1 VVTFVESKP
10 ISSSE
15 GTENGSDDITAAA
28 DDDDEE
34 DEEDDDNDVISER
47 DHFPLGMS
55 FIVGAGKGLA
65 GGLNDAQRLKNDW

>member
-28 DDDDEE
+28 DDEDE
-34 DEEDDDNDVISER
+34 EEDDDNDVISER
-47 DHFPLGMS
+47 DHFPFGMS
-55 FIVGAGKGLA
+55 FKVGAGKGLA